1 MDKNRKE
8 IIVKEIEYWEENRML
23 PAHYCQYLLT
33 LYTEGKGKENFKKHI
48 KPPGILVLAIV
59 FFVFAFIISLLIH
72 VLNWSVYTKGAVIF
86 GIYTLL
92 MALIVYIRKKTEWY
106 VFYLALYNIGL
117 FFSLLIFLYEM
128 NFHIMV
134 MLGFSA
140 FYIVFLFLQG
150 LLLRLKAIKIAS
162 LIGLICVVGTTTAY
176 YFIF

>member
-1 MDKNRKE
+1 
-8 IIVKEIEYWEENRML
+8 
-23 PAHYCQYLLT
+23 
-33 LYTEGKGKENFKKHI
+33 
-48 KPPGILVLAIV
+48 
-59 FFVFAFIISLLIH
+59 
-72 VLNWSVYTKGAVIF
+72 
-86 GIYTLL
+86 

-162 LIGLICVVGTTTAY
+162 LIGLICVVGTTTPY